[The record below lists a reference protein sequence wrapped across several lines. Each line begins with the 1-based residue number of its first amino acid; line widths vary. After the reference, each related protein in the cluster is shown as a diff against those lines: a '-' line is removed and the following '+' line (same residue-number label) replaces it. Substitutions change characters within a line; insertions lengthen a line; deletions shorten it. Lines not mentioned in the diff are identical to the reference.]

1 MSDSVDSL
9 AAVTAARGTAPA
21 RRGEAAAPR
30 AASAGAAAGAGDP
43 ARAQRLRAVA
53 EEFESL
59 LVSTLLRS
67 MRATIPETGLMDGGE
82 ATKQYRQLYD
92 DELARTAARSGR
104 GLGIADLI
112 VSRYGGGEG
121 AAPSPG
127 AAPASGGSAW
137 DLFGD
142 PARAVDSEWP
152 LAPGPVVTRPGRAA
166 APARGGGAAPRA
178 AGGLPA
184 AAGPAAM
191 ADDAGRRP
199 AAAGPGVELAAPAA
213 PTGPGLAAPDE
224 APGAADADGGGRR
237 AEQAAGGIPLPPLA
251 AAAAEATA
259 ATPAALAAY
268 RRARSDDAAGQR
280 WAELR
285 TAASAV
291 GGAVADSLQRYGAEI
306 RQATAET
313 GVDPALLLSVLV
325 QESGGNARAR
335 SPKGALGLMQ
345 LLPGTAA
352 EVGVRR
358 PWHPEENIV
367 GGARYLARL
376 LARFGQRLDLAL
388 AGYNAGP
395 GAVERAG
402 RQVPPYRETQ
412 RYVGR
417 VQDLYARLGG
427 GDGTNLATPGAQP

>member
-1 MSDSVDSL
+1 MSDSWDNL
-9 AAVTAARGTAPA
+9 AAVSAARGTTPAPG
-21 RRGEAAAPR
+21 GEPS
-30 AASAGAAAGAGDP
+30 AASPAFARSASGSGDP
-43 ARAQRLRAVA
+43 ARAQRLRKVA

-67 MRATIPETGLMDGGE
+67 MRATVPETGLIDGGG
-82 ATKQYRQLYD
+82 AIKQYRQMYD
-92 DELARTAARSGR
+92 DELARAAARSGR

-112 VSRYGGGEG
+112 VSRYGGGGSEAPGPAVQVG
-121 AAPSPG
+121 A
-127 AAPASGGSAW
+127 GGSAW

-142 PARAVDSEWP
+142 PARAVDGDWP
-152 LAPGPVVTRPGRAA
+152 LAPGPAVTRPGLGAV
-166 APARGGGAAPRA
+166 PARNGASGNGA
-178 AGGLPA
+178 AGGSPG
-184 AAGPAAM
+184 GPETA
-191 ADDAGRRP
+191 P
-199 AAAGPGVELAAPAA
+199 AAPAA
-213 PTGPGLAAPDE
+213 PSSPAATAGLAPAGFAPATDAGE
-224 APGAADADGGGRR
+224 AEDAPGAVRR
-237 AEQAAGGIPLPPLA
+237 AGELAATCALPPLA
-251 AAAAEATA
+251 PAPAEATA
-259 ATPAALAAY
+259 ASPAALSAY
-268 RRARSDDAAGQR
+268 RRARSEDAAGRR

-285 TAASAV
+285 AAASAV

-306 RQATAET
+306 RQATDET

-325 QESGGNARAR
+325 QESGGDARAR
-335 SPKGALGLMQ
+335 SPRGALGLMQ
-345 LLPGTAA
+345 LMPGTAV

-358 PWHPEENIV
+358 PWRPEENIV

-402 RQVPPYRETQ
+402 RRIPPYRETQ

-427 GDGTNLATPGAQP
+427 EAGTNLATPGAQP